1 MGKKRWLKIII
12 CIIIA
17 ICAFIIIIPPQFK
30 TISAEMEENWNVN
43 LPKGKV
49 IYQKDNFTIDGI
61 KYAVVQCDDR
71 EKLNSV
77 FPWSKLNN
85 QDIKTVDNYLDE
97 LSVNKRIRPIYD
109 DVKSYEVKEDDDT
122 LYIIYSEQQE
132 RLYILEIFY

>member
-1 MGKKRWLKIII
+1 
-12 CIIIA
+12 
-17 ICAFIIIIPPQFK
+17 
-30 TISAEMEENWNVN
+30 MEENWNVN

-61 KYAVVQCDDR
+61 KYAVVQCADR

-85 QDIKTVDNYLDE
+85 QDIKTVDNYLDK